1 MRESNL
7 KTRNFEKYLGKTGIW
22 LLIFITTWEGLAHS
36 NLFSYVG
43 EEDVRMTVLA
53 SSELYEEKLNQKAW
67 ILDQRADNVSRHLDI
82 LNESLSFKGEVR
94 WGKLQTKG

>member
-1 MRESNL
+1 MRKSNL
-7 KTRNFEKYLGKTGIW
+7 KTRNFKKYLGKTEIW
-22 LLIFITTWEGLAHS
+22 LSIFITTWEGSAHS

-94 WGKLQTKG
+94 

>member
-1 MRESNL
+1 M
-7 KTRNFEKYLGKTGIW
+7 
-22 LLIFITTWEGLAHS
+22 LIFITTWEGLAHS

-94 WGKLQTKG
+94 